1 MLSKTALLIAGLL
14 PLLNFQAFAA
24 VHEQLSALPNGW
36 THVASPADSATIV
49 LQIGLQQQNLDQ
61 LESKLFSVS
70 TPNSPDYGN
79 HLQAEDVNALFAPS
93 SESNNAVLA
102 WLQQAGVTN
111 VHSDGEWINFAT
123 SVGTANQLLNS
134 QFKYYESN
142 GVQKLRTMSYSVPDS
157 LATHIDLIS
166 PTTYFG
172 KTTAQAPAPKQLP
185 NKAPIAPRIA
195 PRQLSTN
202 CSALITPQ
210 CIKELYNIN
219 GYTPKANSGSKIAF
233 GSFLNQ
239 SARFQDLMA
248 FEAEFGI
255 PQQIFSVQLIN
266 GGVNNQTVSSNH
278 GEADLDVEYIVGVSH
293 PLPVISFI
301 TGGSP

>member
-1 MLSKTALLIAGLL
+1 MMFKIVLLLAGLL
-14 PLLNFQAFAA
+14 PLLKLGAFAA
-24 VHEQLSALPNGW
+24 VHEELPALPAGW
-36 THVASPADSATIV
+36 THVATPADSSTIV

-61 LESKLFSVS
+61 LESKLIAVS
-70 TPNSPDYGN
+70 TPNSADYGN
-79 HLQAEDVNALFAPS
+79 HLEREDVDALLAPL
-93 SESNNAVLA
+93 SESNSAVLA
-102 WLQQAGVTN
+102 WLKQAGVSN
-111 VHSDGEWINFAT
+111 VQSDGEWVNFAT

-134 QFKYYESN
+134 QFKYYENN
-142 GVQKLRTMSYSVPDS
+142 GVQKLRTMSYSIPDS
-157 LATHIDLIS
+157 LAAHIDLIS

-172 KTTAQAPAPKQLP
+172 KTTAQVLVPKQLL
-185 NKAPIAPRIA
+185 NKAPLTPRMV

-210 CIKELYNIN
+210 CIKQLYNIN
-219 GYTPKANSGSKIAF
+219 NYTAKANSGSKIAF

-239 SARFQDLMA
+239 SARFQDLSA

-255 PQQIFSVQLIN
+255 PQQSFSVQLIN
-266 GGVNNQTVSSNH
+266 GGVNDQSISSNH

-293 PLPVISFI
+293 PLPITSFI